1 MLDKELFLDLDAEEK
16 SEEEI
21 KDEVRRAKLCALH
34 LLTAMDRTEA
44 KLREK
49 LQASYCEEA
58 VEEAVAYVKSYGY
71 LDDERYVK
79 VYIESK
85 SRTKSRKQI
94 EQELIFKKGV
104 SKEAVEKGFEQ
115 AEMADVVEVI
125 QKYMQKKKIDP
136 QNCDYEQKQK
146 FFAYMMRKGFQI
158 EELKMVFGLT

>member
-1 MLDKELFLDLDAEEK
+1 MLEKESFLDSETVEK

-21 KDEVRRAKLCALH
+21 KDEVRRAKLRALH

-49 LQASYCEEA
+49 LEASYCEEA
-58 VEEAVAYVKSYGY
+58 VEAAVAYVKDYGY

-94 EQELIFKKGV
+94 EQELIYKKGV
-104 SKEAVEKGFEQ
+104 SKEAVSSGFEQ

-136 QNCDYEQKQK
+136 QTCDYEQKQK

>member
-1 MLDKELFLDLDAEEK
+1 MLEKESFLDSESDYK

-21 KDEVRRAKLCALH
+21 KDEVRRAKVRALH

-44 KLREK
+44 QLREK
-49 LQASYCEEA
+49 LQSSYDEEVVDIA
-58 VEEAVAYVKSYGY
+58 VEYAKNYGY
-71 LDDERYVK
+71 INDERYVR

-94 EQELIFKKGV
+94 EQELILKKGV
-104 SKEAVEKGFEQ
+104 SKELVERGFEEAQ
-115 AEMADVVEVI
+115 MTDVSEVI

-136 QNCDYEQKQK
+136 QNCDYVQKQK

>member
-1 MLDKELFLDLDAEEK
+1 MLEKESFLDSETVQK

-21 KDEVRRAKLCALH
+21 KEEVRRAKLRALH

-44 KLREK
+44 QLREK
-49 LQASYCEEA
+49 LEVSYCEQA
-58 VEEAVAYVKSYGY
+58 VEEAVAYVKNYGY

-85 SRTKSRKQI
+85 SRTKSKKQI
-94 EQELIFKKGV
+94 EQDLIYKKGV
-104 SKEAVEKGFEQ
+104 SKEAVYRGFEQ
-115 AEMADVVEVI
+115 AQMADVVEVI

-136 QNCDYEQKQK
+136 QTCDYEQKQK

>member
-1 MLDKELFLDLDAEEK
+1 MLEKEPFLDSESIDK

-21 KDEVRRAKLCALH
+21 KDEVRRAKLRALH

-49 LQASYCEEA
+49 LEVSYCEIA
-58 VEEAVAYVKSYGY
+58 VEEAVAYVKTYGY

-94 EQELIFKKGV
+94 EQDLIYKKGV
-104 SKEAVEKGFEQ
+104 SKEAVYRGFEH

-136 QNCDYEQKQK
+136 QTCDYEQKQK